1 MQFTGS
7 VTSVPVAQAQD
18 SLAGDSN
25 RIESTDNA
33 SQASWKSKIVKI
45 PEFWDD
51 EYIFIPHFSDNCQ
64 TAANLLYIL
73 CSDVNIERNHG
84 NITTGGGIE

>member
-33 SQASWKSKIVKI
+33 SQASWKSKI

-51 EYIFIPHFSDNCQ
+51 EYFIPHFSDNCQ

-73 CSDVNIERNHG
+73 CSYVNIERNHG